1 MFQEVFKFS
10 TLSGLFPKDVQEVQE
25 FLEVTRARGENSEG
39 LLLERPFALAVV
51 GWLCFR
57 AKESRH
63 RHKPHLNHELG
74 GNPRLPGV
82 AHLSWWALPV
92 PQPWPSSLSS
102 WYCSSWRDLGSCV
115 SISTFTPR
123 KSPRLEHVLTA
134 YISSLVLET
143 EQIL

>member
-10 TLSGLFPKDVQEVQE
+10 TLSGLFPKDVCRRFKNPWKLQG
-25 FLEVTRARGENSEG
+25 TRGENSEG
-39 LLLERPFALAVV
+39 LLLETPFALAVV

-63 RHKPHLNHELG
+63 KPHLNQKLG
-74 GNPRLPGV
+74 GNPRLPV
-82 AHLSWWALPV
+82 LAHLSWWALPV
-92 PQPWPSSLSS
+92 SQPWPSSLSS

-115 SISTFTPR
+115 SIPTFTPR
-123 KSPRLEHVLTA
+123 KPPRLEHVLTA
-134 YISSLVLET
+134 YISSLVLEV